1 MSLQGMKSKKKKKK
15 KKKNIGKMIIKKPK
29 IKESGLVD

>member
-1 MSLQGMKSKKKKKK
+1 MSLQGMKSKKKKDQ
-15 KKKNIGKMIIKKPK
+15 KNIGKMIIKKPK